1 MVEILIV
8 IVVAAVVIILV
19 LLKKN
24 DSKTG
29 DQSFLLMQE
38 QLSKVVET
46 LDKKLG
52 ESNESM
58 RTQIGESNKL
68 IRDITQQLTK
78 VNETNKQVIDVT
90 DQLKTIQNILMNP
103 KQRGV
108 LGEFFLEA
116 VLKNVLPPGHY
127 SLQYKFN
134 DGDIVDAAIFF
145 GRDDEQTILP
155 IDSKFPMENYNRL
168 VDEKVKTEQDR
179 LEKAFIR
186 DVKGR
191 ILETSKYIRPNEK
204 TLDFAF
210 MFIPSEA
217 IFYDLLSNSIGS
229 VKASSRDLIE
239 YAFEKKVIIVS
250 PTSFMAYLQ
259 TVIQGFRA
267 LKIEASAKEIMVGV
281 QQLGKHLGNY
291 DQYMRKLG
299 NSLNTTVNHYNRAHK
314 ELNKVDKDVLH
325 ITDKPIGI
333 VPISVE
339 KPDRTG

>member
-1 MVEILIV
+1 MVEVLIGLV
-8 IVVAAVVIILV
+8 IGAIIV
-19 LLKKN
+19 WLLLRKS

-29 DQSFLLMQE
+29 DQSLLLMQE

-145 GRDDEQTILP
+145 GRDDERTILP

-168 VDEKVKTEQDR
+168 VDEK
-179 LEKAFIR
+179 
-186 DVKGR
+186 
-191 ILETSKYIRPNEK
+191 
-204 TLDFAF
+204 
-210 MFIPSEA
+210 
-217 IFYDLLSNSIGS
+217 
-229 VKASSRDLIE
+229 
-239 YAFEKKVIIVS
+239 
-250 PTSFMAYLQ
+250 
-259 TVIQGFRA
+259 
-267 LKIEASAKEIMVGV
+267 
-281 QQLGKHLGNY
+281 
-291 DQYMRKLG
+291 
-299 NSLNTTVNHYNRAHK
+299 
-314 ELNKVDKDVLH
+314 
-325 ITDKPIGI
+325 
-333 VPISVE
+333 
-339 KPDRTG
+339 

>member
-1 MVEILIV
+1 MVEVLIV
-8 IVVAAVVIILV
+8 IVVAAVVVILV
-19 LLKKN
+19 LLMKN
-24 DSKTG
+24 DSKAG
-29 DQSFLLMQE
+29 DQSILLIQE
-38 QLSKVVET
+38 QLNKVVET

-52 ESNESM
+52 DSNESM

-68 IRDITQQLTK
+68 IKDITQQLTK
-78 VNETNKQVIDVT
+78 VNETKKQVIDVT

-134 DGDIVDAAIFF
+134 DGDIADAAIFF
-145 GRDDEQTILP
+145 GKAEELSILP

-168 VDEKVKTEQDR
+168 VNEKIKTEQER
-179 LEKAFIR
+179 LERAFIQ

-229 VKASSRDLIE
+229 VKASSRDLVE

-267 LKIEASAKEIMVGV
+267 LKIEASAKEIMTRVED
-281 QQLGKHLGNY
+281 LGKHLGNY
-291 DQYMRKLG
+291 DQHMRKLG
-299 NSLNTTVNHYNRAHK
+299 NSLSTTVNHYNRAHK
-314 ELNKVDKDVLH
+314 ELNKVDKDVLR
-325 ITDKPIGI
+325 ITDKPVGI
-333 VPISVE
+333 EPISVE
-339 KPDRTG
+339 KPDRTN